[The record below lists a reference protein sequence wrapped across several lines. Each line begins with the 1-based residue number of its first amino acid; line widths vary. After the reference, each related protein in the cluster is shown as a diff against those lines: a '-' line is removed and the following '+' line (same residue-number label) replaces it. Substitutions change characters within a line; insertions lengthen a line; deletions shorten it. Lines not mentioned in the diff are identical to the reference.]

1 MINLSLD
8 EQRAR
13 WSGFQVTEGGSQ
25 RSDLRLEKGDVM
37 DWLTQALCANSV
49 VLGGSF
55 TDMMLESRQGVCYLQ
70 GDSCK
75 ELLSMTKIA
84 VPSGKEEAG
93 SKTSLV
99 GEMTGDGPGDGRL
112 AGACHA
118 I

>member
-1 MINLSLD
+1 
-8 EQRAR
+8 
-13 WSGFQVTEGGSQ
+13 
-25 RSDLRLEKGDVM
+25 LEYKLFPL
-37 DWLTQALCANSV
+37 LTQALCANSV
-49 VLGGSF
+49 FLGDSI
-55 TDMMLESRQGVCYLQ
+55 TDMTLESRQGVCYLQ
-70 GDSCK
+70 GDGRE

-93 SKTSLV
+93 SKTFPV